1 MATNNA
7 TQADTSIFGRI
18 FVRFTDEF
26 YLLFRL
32 IFAFLVS
39 LHGAQKAFQMWGFPA
54 PGGPAPDIVYVAGW
68 IEFISAL
75 LIGFGVLT
83 RLGAGALCVTMVVAY
98 FMMHF
103 PNGIAPHIFPAE
115 GGFTASGGEGV
126 DPLVRHRRHHRY
138 HGQPEVRA
146 GTLDPQEGNPVARPH
161 NKINLTQTA
170 PASSTTPGKE

>member
-7 TQADTSIFGRI
+7 TPADTSIFGRI

-32 IFAFLVS
+32 IFAFLVA

-68 IEFISAL
+68 VELITAI

-98 FMMHF
+98 FMMHL
-103 PNGIAPHIFPAE
+103 PAGVWPHQD
-115 GGFTASGGEGV
+115 GGGEIAI
-126 DPLVRHRRHHRY
+126 LWFAI
-138 HGQPEVRA
+138 A
-146 GTLDPQEGNPVARPH
+146 GIIGIMGSRKYGLERLIL
-161 NKINLTQTA
+161 K
-170 PASSTTPGKE
+170 KEIL

>member
-39 LHGAQKAFQMWGFPA
+39 LHGAQKAFQMWGFPPPG
-54 PGGPAPDIVYVAGW
+54 PGGPPEIVYVAGW

-115 GGFTASGGEGV
+115 GGFAASGGEV
-126 DPLVRHRRHHRY
+126 SILWFAI
-138 HGQPEVRA
+138 A
-146 GTLDPQEGNPVARPH
+146 GIIGIMGSRKYGLERLIL
-161 NKINLTQTA
+161 K
-170 PASSTTPGKE
+170 KEIL